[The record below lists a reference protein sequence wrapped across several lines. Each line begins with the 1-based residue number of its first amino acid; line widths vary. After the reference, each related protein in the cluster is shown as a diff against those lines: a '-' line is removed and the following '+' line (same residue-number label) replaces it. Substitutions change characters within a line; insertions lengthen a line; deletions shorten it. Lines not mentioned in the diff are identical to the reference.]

1 MADVSDG
8 DLAIFVWTF
17 EEAKEA
23 TEEEGHP
30 TEQEDCG
37 CYADAQPYHKRLLFF
52 SGFGL
57 KV

>member
-17 EEAKEA
+17 EEAEA
-23 TEEEGHP
+23 TEEDGHP

-37 CYADAQPYHKRLLFF
+37 SYADAQPYHKRLLFF
-52 SGFGL
+52 SCFGL
-57 KV
+57 KI